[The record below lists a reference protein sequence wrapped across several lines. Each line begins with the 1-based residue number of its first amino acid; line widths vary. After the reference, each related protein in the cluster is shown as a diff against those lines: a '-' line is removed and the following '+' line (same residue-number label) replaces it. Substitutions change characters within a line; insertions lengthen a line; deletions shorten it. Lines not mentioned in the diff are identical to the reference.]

1 MAYDVSKK
9 INVGHGKI
17 MATLIDTLFLRKID
31 AEKTYLALTGGDIT
45 GDVTFKDSSVL
56 FDKDSKSAKIGKNHN
71 GNLDIYSGKNVQFST
86 DGSTYFV
93 ANPSY
98 LSLENKHNNISVEL
112 VNEDGS
118 GSPYG
123 GLTIYS
129 IANGTP
135 EMTSAISSGYM
146 NGTPYQDF
154 TVEDGGLFSW
164 NVVDGDDIN
173 GVAKID
179 KNGLTLSNPDSTS
192 GKFSMLKFE
201 SGNNGFVSIFSPEE
215 NTLTL
220 SASDCIML
228 NNNMGVSDTAIMLY
242 QENKIHFDGGH
253 DNGVVMYSKTGSH
266 ELSIDL
272 EDKHFVISKD
282 GFSGN
287 ANTATATSKLAQER
301 TVFGGTDVVLNYKY
315 DGSDDSKADVGFY
328 SCNAKVG
335 NQNNYPYHR
344 IARIDL
350 TSEDYKDWSTTLY
363 ISQGYLGG
371 GFGICRI
378 AMRTNGTGARSGVEV
393 EWLARN
399 NLSTDFVQIAVDD
412 TINATYADVFVKIES
427 SYASTT
433 IRAFASESRGFIKRT
448 WVLVESEEVDDTTE
462 DTRKSSVECYKS
474 ISDAGTEIHNAQYT
488 AIITGSD
495 TMAERANRDSNGQ
508 HIASTYVTKIELS
521 GENTL
526 KVTYGDGHHD
536 TVVVQ

>member
-1 MAYDVSKK
+1 MAYNVSKK
-9 INVGHGKI
+9 MNVGHGKI
-17 MATLIDTLFLRKID
+17 MATLINTLFLRKID
-31 AEKTYLALTGGDIT
+31 AEKTYLPLTGGDIT
-45 GDVTFKDSSVL
+45 GDVTFKNSSVL
-56 FDKDSKSAKIGKNHN
+56 FDKDSNSAKIGKNHN

-86 DGSTYFV
+86 NGSTYFV

-129 IANGTP
+129 IANGVP

-173 GVAKID
+173 NIAKID
-179 KNGLTLSNPDSTS
+179 KNGLTLANPDSTS

-228 NNNMGVSDTAIMLY
+228 NNNLGVSDTAVMLY

-266 ELSIDL
+266 ELNIDL

-287 ANTATATSKLAQER
+287 ANTATAASKLAQER
-301 TVFGGTDVVLNYKY
+301 TVSGGTDVVLNYKY

-350 TSEDYKDWSTTLY
+350 TSENYKDWSTTLY

-393 EWLARN
+393 KWLARN

-462 DTRKSSVECYKS
+462 STRGSSVECYKS
-474 ISDAGTEIHNAQYT
+474 ISDAGSEIHNAQYT

-508 HIASTYVTKIELS
+508 QIVATYVTKIELS

-536 TVVVQ
+536 TVAIQ

>member
-17 MATLIDTLFLRKID
+17 MAALINTLFLRKTD
-31 AEKTYLALTGGDIT
+31 AENTYLPLTGGNIT
-45 GDVTFKDSSVL
+45 GDVTFKDSSVI

-71 GNLDIYSGKNVQFST
+71 GNLEVYSDKNVQFST

-129 IANGTP
+129 IANGVP

-164 NVVDGDDIN
+164 NVVDGDSIN

-228 NNNMGVSDTAIMLY
+228 NNNFGVSDTAIMLY

-287 ANTATATSKLAQER
+287 ANTATSALKLSQER
-301 TVFGGTDVVLNYKY
+301 TVNGGTDVMLNYKY
-315 DGSDDSKADVGFY
+315 DGSNDSEAEVGFY
-328 SCNAKVG
+328 ACNAKVG
-335 NQNNYPYHR
+335 NRNNYPYHR

-350 TSEDYKDWSTTLY
+350 TSENYKDWSTTLY

-393 EWLARN
+393 KWLARN
-399 NLSTDFVQIAVDD
+399 NLTTDFVQIAVDD

-448 WVLVESEEVDDTTE
+448 WVLVDSEEVDDTAE
-462 DTRKSSVECYKS
+462 DTKRNSMECYKS
-474 ISDAGTEIHNAQYT
+474 ISEAGNELHSAQYT

-495 TMAERANRDSNGQ
+495 TIAERANRDSNGQ
-508 HIASTYVTKIELS
+508 TITSTYIANIESSGANAIKI
-521 GENTL
+521 
-526 KVTYGDGHHD
+526 TYGDGHSS
-536 TVVVQ
+536 TVSIQ

>member
-9 INVGHGKI
+9 TNVGHGKI
-17 MATLIDTLFLRKID
+17 MTTLIDTLFLRKID
-31 AEKTYLALTGGDIT
+31 AEKTYLPLTGGDIT

-56 FDKDSKSAKIGKNHN
+56 FDKDSNSAKIGKNHN

-86 DGSTYFV
+86 NGSTYFV

-173 GVAKID
+173 NVAKID
-179 KNGLTLSNPDSTS
+179 KNGLTLANPDSTS

-228 NNNMGVSDTAIMLY
+228 NNNLGVSDTAVMLY

-301 TVFGGTDVVLNYKY
+301 TVSGGTDIMLNYKY
-315 DGSDDSKADVGFY
+315 DGSSDSEAEVGFY
-328 SCNAKVG
+328 ACNAKVG

-350 TSEDYKDWSTTLY
+350 TSENYKDWSTTLY

-393 EWLARN
+393 KWLARN

-412 TINATYADVFVKIES
+412 TINATYADAFVKIES

-448 WVLVESEEVDDTTE
+448 WVLVESEEVDGTTE
-462 DTRKSSVECYKS
+462 DTKGSSVECYKS
-474 ISDAGTEIHNAQYT
+474 ISDAGSEIHNAQYT

-495 TMAERANRDSNGQ
+495 TIAERANRDSNGQ
-508 HIASTYVTKIELS
+508 QIVTTYITKIELS

>member
-9 INVGHGKI
+9 MNVGHGKI

-31 AEKTYLALTGGDIT
+31 AEKTYLPLTGGDIT

-123 GLTIYS
+123 GLAIYS
-129 IANGTP
+129 IANGVP

-173 GVAKID
+173 GVAKVD

-201 SGNNGFVSIFSPEE
+201 SGNNKFVSIFSPDE

-272 EDKHFVISKD
+272 EDKHFVINKN

-287 ANTATATSKLAQER
+287 ANTATSASKLSQER
-301 TVFGGTDVVLNYKY
+301 TVNGGTDVMLNYKY
-315 DGSDDSKADVGFY
+315 DGSNDSEAEIGFY
-328 SCNAKVG
+328 ACNAKVG

-350 TSEDYKDWSTTLY
+350 TSENYKDWSTTLY

-393 EWLARN
+393 KWLARN
-399 NLSTDFVQIAVDD
+399 NLTTDFVQIAVDD

-433 IRAFASESRGFIKRT
+433 VRAFASESRGFIKRT
-448 WVLVESEEVDDTTE
+448 WILVDSEEVDNTTE
-462 DTRKSSVECYKS
+462 DAKGNSVECYKS
-474 ISDAGTEIHNAQYT
+474 ISEAGNELHNAQYT

-495 TMAERANRDSNGQ
+495 TIAERANRDSNGQ
-508 HIASTYVTKIELS
+508 TIVSTYIANIESLGTNTIKI
-521 GENTL
+521 
-526 KVTYGDGHHD
+526 TYGDGHSS
-536 TVVVQ
+536 TVSIQ

>member
-17 MATLIDTLFLRKID
+17 MAALINTLFLRKTD
-31 AEKTYLALTGGDIT
+31 AENTYLPLTGGNIT
-45 GDVTFKDSSVL
+45 GDVTFKDSSVI

-71 GNLDIYSGKNVQFST
+71 GNLEVYSDKNVQFST

-129 IANGTP
+129 IANGVP

-164 NVVDGDDIN
+164 NVVDGDSIN

-228 NNNMGVSDTAIMLY
+228 NNNFGVSDTAIMLY

-287 ANTATATSKLAQER
+287 ANTATSALKLSQER
-301 TVFGGTDVVLNYKY
+301 TVNGGTDVMLNYKY
-315 DGSDDSKADVGFY
+315 DGSNDSEAEVGFY
-328 SCNAKVG
+328 ACNAKVG
-335 NQNNYPYHR
+335 NRNNYPYHR

-350 TSEDYKDWSTTLY
+350 TSENYKDWSTTLY

-393 EWLARN
+393 KWLARN
-399 NLSTDFVQIAVDD
+399 NLTTDFVQIAVDD

-448 WVLVESEEVDDTTE
+448 WVLVDSEEVDDTAE
-462 DTRKSSVECYKS
+462 DTKRNSVECYKS
-474 ISDAGTEIHNAQYT
+474 ISEAGDELHSAQYT

-495 TMAERANRDSNGQ
+495 TIAERANRDSNGQ
-508 HIASTYVTKIELS
+508 TITSTYIANIESSGANAIKI
-521 GENTL
+521 
-526 KVTYGDGHHD
+526 TYGDGHSS
-536 TVVVQ
+536 TVSIQ

>member
-9 INVGHGKI
+9 MNVGHGKI
-17 MATLIDTLFLRKID
+17 MTALIDALFLRKID

-45 GDVTFKDSSVL
+45 GNVTFKDSSVL
-56 FDKDSKSAKIGKNHN
+56 FDKDSNSAKIGKNHN

-86 DGSTYFV
+86 NGSTYFV

-129 IANGTP
+129 IANGIP

-173 GVAKID
+173 NVAKID

-272 EDKHFVISKD
+272 DTEHFVISKD

-287 ANTATATSKLAQER
+287 ANTATSALKLSQER
-301 TVFGGTDVVLNYKY
+301 TVNGGTDIMLNYKY
-315 DGSDDSKADVGFY
+315 DGSGDSEADVGFY

-350 TSEDYKDWSTTLY
+350 TSENYKDWSTTLY

-393 EWLARN
+393 KWLARN

-462 DTRKSSVECYKS
+462 DTRRSSVECYKS
-474 ISDAGTEIHNAQYT
+474 ISDAGSEIHNAQYT

-508 HIASTYVTKIELS
+508 QIVATYVTKIELS
-521 GENTL
+521 SENTL
-526 KVTYGDGHHD
+526 KITYGDGHHD
-536 TVVVQ
+536 TVTIQ

>member
-1 MAYDVSKK
+1 MAYNVSKK
-9 INVGHGKI
+9 MNVGHGKI
-17 MATLIDTLFLRKID
+17 MTTLIDALFLRKID

-56 FDKDSKSAKIGKNHN
+56 FDKDLNSAKIGKNHN

-86 DGSTYFV
+86 NGSTYFV

-129 IANGTP
+129 IANGVP

-253 DNGVVMYSKTGSH
+253 DNGVVMYSRTGSH

-272 EDKHFVISKD
+272 DDKHFVISKD

-287 ANTATATSKLAQER
+287 ANTATSALKLSQER
-301 TVFGGTDVVLNYKY
+301 TVNGGTDVMLNYKY
-315 DGSDDSKADVGFY
+315 DGSGDSEAEVGFY
-328 SCNAKVG
+328 ACNAKVG

-350 TSEDYKDWSTTLY
+350 TSENYKDWSTTLY

-393 EWLARN
+393 KWLARN
-399 NLSTDFVQIAVDD
+399 NLTTDFVQIAVDD

-427 SYASTT
+427 PYASTT
-433 IRAFASESRGFIKRT
+433 VRAFASESRGFIKRT
-448 WVLVESEEVDDTTE
+448 WTLVDSEEVDNTAE
-462 DTRKSSVECYKS
+462 DTKRNSVECYKS
-474 ISDAGTEIHNAQYT
+474 ISDAGSEIHNAQYT

-508 HIASTYVTKIELS
+508 QIVATYVTKIELS

-536 TVVVQ
+536 TVAIQ

>member
-56 FDKDSKSAKIGKNHN
+56 FDKDSNSAKIGKNHN

-86 DGSTYFV
+86 NGSTYFV

-173 GVAKID
+173 NVAKID
-179 KNGLTLSNPDSTS
+179 KNGLTLANPDSTS

-228 NNNMGVSDTAIMLY
+228 NNNLGVSDTAVMLY

-272 EDKHFVISKD
+272 EDKHFLINKS
-282 GFSGN
+282 GFIGN
-287 ANTATATSKLAQER
+287 ASTATAASKLTQER
-301 TVFGGTDVVLNYKY
+301 TVSGGTDIMLNYKY

-350 TSEDYKDWSTTLY
+350 TSENYKDWSTTLY

-393 EWLARN
+393 KWLARN

-448 WVLVESEEVDDTTE
+448 WVLVDSEEVDNTTE
-462 DTRKSSVECYKS
+462 EAKENSVECYKS
-474 ISDAGTEIHNAQYT
+474 ISEAGNELHNAQYT

-495 TMAERANRDSNGQ
+495 TIAERANRDSNGQ
-508 HIASTYVTKIELS
+508 TIASTYIANIEASGANTIKI
-521 GENTL
+521 
-526 KVTYGDGHHD
+526 TYGDGHSS
-536 TVVVQ
+536 TVSIQ

>member
-17 MATLIDTLFLRKID
+17 MAALINTLFLRKTD
-31 AEKTYLALTGGDIT
+31 AENTYLSLTGGNIT
-45 GDVTFKDSSVL
+45 GDVTFKDSSVI

-71 GNLDIYSGKNVQFST
+71 GNLEVYSDKNVQFST

-129 IANGTP
+129 IANGVP

-164 NVVDGDDIN
+164 NVVDGDSIN

-228 NNNMGVSDTAIMLY
+228 NNNFGVSDTAIMLY

-287 ANTATATSKLAQER
+287 ANTATSALKLSQER
-301 TVFGGTDVVLNYKY
+301 TVNGGTDIMLNYKY
-315 DGSDDSKADVGFY
+315 DGSNDSEAEVGFY
-328 SCNAKVG
+328 ACNAKVG
-335 NQNNYPYHR
+335 NRNNYPYHR

-350 TSEDYKDWSTTLY
+350 TSENYKDWSTTLY

-393 EWLARN
+393 KWLARN
-399 NLSTDFVQIAVDD
+399 NLTTDFVQIAVDD

-448 WVLVESEEVDDTTE
+448 WVLVDSEEVDDTAE
-462 DTRKSSVECYKS
+462 DTKRNSVECYKS
-474 ISDAGTEIHNAQYT
+474 ISEAGNELHSAQYT

-495 TMAERANRDSNGQ
+495 TIAERANRDSNGQ
-508 HIASTYVTKIELS
+508 TITSTYIANIESSGANAIKI
-521 GENTL
+521 
-526 KVTYGDGHHD
+526 TYGDGHSS
-536 TVVVQ
+536 TVSIQ

>member
-9 INVGHGKI
+9 MNVGHGKI
-17 MATLIDTLFLRKID
+17 MTTLIDTLFLRKID
-31 AEKTYLALTGGDIT
+31 AEKTYLPLTGGDIT

-56 FDKDSKSAKIGKNHN
+56 FDKDSNSAKIGKNHN

-86 DGSTYFV
+86 NGSTYFV

-129 IANGTP
+129 IANGVP

-228 NNNMGVSDTAIMLY
+228 NNNVGVSDTAVMLY

-253 DNGVVMYSKTGSH
+253 DNGVVMYSRTGSH

-272 EDKHFVISKD
+272 DDKHFVISKD

-287 ANTATATSKLAQER
+287 ANTATSALKLSQER
-301 TVFGGTDVVLNYKY
+301 TVNGGTDIMLNYKY
-315 DGSDDSKADVGFY
+315 DGSGDSEAEVGFY
-328 SCNAKVG
+328 ACNAKVG

-350 TSEDYKDWSTTLY
+350 TSENYKDWSTTLY

-393 EWLARN
+393 KWLARN
-399 NLSTDFVQIAVDD
+399 NLTTDFVQIAVDD

-433 IRAFASESRGFIKRT
+433 VRAFASESRGFIKRT
-448 WVLVESEEVDDTTE
+448 WVLVDSEEVDNTAE
-462 DTRKSSVECYKS
+462 DTKRNSVECYKS
-474 ISDAGTEIHNAQYT
+474 ISDAGSEIHNAQYT

-508 HIASTYVTKIELS
+508 QIVATYVTKIELS

>member
-1 MAYDVSKK
+1 MAYNVSKK
-9 INVGHGKI
+9 MNVGHGKI
-17 MATLIDTLFLRKID
+17 MTTLIDTLFLRKID
-31 AEKTYLALTGGDIT
+31 AEKTYLPLTGGDIT
-45 GDVTFKDSSVL
+45 GDVIFKDSSVL
-56 FDKDSKSAKIGKNHN
+56 FDKDSNSAKIGKNHN

-86 DGSTYFV
+86 NGSTYFV

-129 IANGTP
+129 IANGVP

-164 NVVDGDDIN
+164 NVVDGNDIN
-173 GVAKID
+173 GVAKVD

-201 SGNNGFVSIFSPEE
+201 SGNNKFVSIFSPDE

-272 EDKHFVISKD
+272 EDKHFMINKN

-287 ANTATATSKLAQER
+287 ANTATSASKLSQER
-301 TVFGGTDVVLNYKY
+301 TVNGGTDVMLNYKY
-315 DGSDDSKADVGFY
+315 DGSNDSEAEIGFY
-328 SCNAKVG
+328 ACNAKVG

-350 TSEDYKDWSTTLY
+350 TSENYKDWSTTLY

-393 EWLARN
+393 KWLARN
-399 NLSTDFVQIAVDD
+399 NLTTDFVQIAVDD

-433 IRAFASESRGFIKRT
+433 VRAFASESRGFIKRT
-448 WVLVESEEVDDTTE
+448 WILVDSEEVDNTTE
-462 DTRKSSVECYKS
+462 DAKGNSVECYKS
-474 ISDAGTEIHNAQYT
+474 ISEAGNELHNAQYT

-495 TMAERANRDSNGQ
+495 TIAERANRDSNGQ
-508 HIASTYVTKIELS
+508 TIASTYIANIESLGTNTIKI
-521 GENTL
+521 
-526 KVTYGDGHHD
+526 TYGDGHSS
-536 TVVVQ
+536 TVSIQ

>member
-31 AEKTYLALTGGDIT
+31 AENTYLALTGGDVT

-56 FDKDSKSAKIGKNHN
+56 FDKDSNSAKIGKNHN

-86 DGSTYFV
+86 NGSTYFV

-179 KNGLTLSNPDSTS
+179 KNGITLSNPDSTS

-228 NNNMGVSDTAIMLY
+228 NNNVGVSDTAIMLY

-253 DNGVVMYSKTGSH
+253 DNGVVMYSRTGSH

-272 EDKHFVISKD
+272 DDKHFVISKD

-287 ANTATATSKLAQER
+287 TNTATSALKLSQER
-301 TVFGGTDVVLNYKY
+301 TVNGGTDIMLNYKY
-315 DGSDDSKADVGFY
+315 DGSGDSKAEVGFY
-328 SCNAKVG
+328 ACNAKVG

-350 TSEDYKDWSTTLY
+350 TSENYKDWSTTLY

-393 EWLARN
+393 KWLARN

-433 IRAFASESRGFIKRT
+433 IRAFASESRGSIKRT
-448 WVLVESEEVDDTTE
+448 WTLVDSEEVDNTAE
-462 DTRKSSVECYKS
+462 DTKRNSVECYKS
-474 ISDAGTEIHNAQYT
+474 ISDAGNEIHSAQYT

-508 HIASTYVTKIELS
+508 QIVATYVTKIELS

>member
-1 MAYDVSKK
+1 MAYNVSKK
-9 INVGHGKI
+9 MNVGHGKI

-31 AEKTYLALTGGDIT
+31 AENTYLPLTGGDIT
-45 GDVTFKDSSVL
+45 GDVIFKDSSVL
-56 FDKDSKSAKIGKNHN
+56 FDKDSNSAKIGKNHN

-86 DGSTYFV
+86 NGSTYFV

-129 IANGTP
+129 IANGVP

-228 NNNMGVSDTAIMLY
+228 NNNLGVSDTAIMLY

-272 EDKHFVISKD
+272 DTEHFVISKD

-287 ANTATATSKLAQER
+287 ANTATSALKLSQER
-301 TVFGGTDVVLNYKY
+301 TVNGGTDIMLNYKY
-315 DGSDDSKADVGFY
+315 DGSSDSEAEVGFY
-328 SCNAKVG
+328 ACNAKVG

-350 TSEDYKDWSTTLY
+350 TSENYKDWSTTLY

-393 EWLARN
+393 KWLARN
-399 NLSTDFVQIAVDD
+399 NLTTDFVQIAVDD

-448 WVLVESEEVDDTTE
+448 WTLVDSEEVDNTAE
-462 DTRKSSVECYKS
+462 DTKRNSIECYKS
-474 ISDAGTEIHNAQYT
+474 ISDAGNEIHNAQYT

-508 HIASTYVTKIELS
+508 QIVATYVTKIELS

>member
-17 MATLIDTLFLRKID
+17 MAALINTLFLRKTD
-31 AEKTYLALTGGDIT
+31 AEKTYLPLTGGNIT
-45 GDVTFKDSSVL
+45 GDVTFKDSSVI
-56 FDKDSKSAKIGKNHN
+56 FDKDSISAKIGKNHN
-71 GNLDIYSGKNVQFST
+71 GNLDVYSDRNVQFST

-129 IANGTP
+129 VANGVP
-135 EMTSAISSGYM
+135 EMISAISSGHM

-154 TVEDGGLFSW
+154 TIEDGGLFSW
-164 NVVDGDDIN
+164 SVVDGDDIN

-228 NNNMGVSDTAIMLY
+228 NNNFGVSDTAIMLY

-272 EDKHFVISKD
+272 DDKHFVINKD

-287 ANTATATSKLAQER
+287 ANTATSALKLSQER
-301 TVFGGTDVVLNYKY
+301 TVSGGTDIMLNYKY
-315 DGSDDSKADVGFY
+315 DGSNDSKADVGFY
-328 SCNAKVG
+328 ACNAKVG

-350 TSEDYKDWSTTLY
+350 TSENYKDWSTTLY

-393 EWLARN
+393 KWLARN
-399 NLSTDFVQIAVDD
+399 NLTTDFVQIAVDD

-448 WVLVESEEVDDTTE
+448 WVLVDSEEVNDTAE
-462 DTRKSSVECYKS
+462 DTKRNSVECYKS
-474 ISDAGTEIHNAQYT
+474 ISDAGNELHSAQYT

-495 TMAERANRDSNGQ
+495 TIAERANRDSNGQ
-508 HIASTYVTKIELS
+508 TIASTYIANIESSGANTIKI
-521 GENTL
+521 
-526 KVTYGDGHHD
+526 TYGDGHSS
-536 TVVVQ
+536 TVSIQ

>member
-1 MAYDVSKK
+1 MAYDVSEKM
-9 INVGHGKI
+9 NVGHGKI
-17 MATLIDTLFLRKID
+17 MATLINALFLRKID
-31 AEKTYLALTGGDIT
+31 AEKTYLPLTGGDIT

-56 FDKDSKSAKIGKNHN
+56 FDKDSNSAKIGKNHN
-71 GNLDIYSGKNVQFST
+71 GNLDIYSDKNVQFST
-86 DGSTYFV
+86 NGSTYFV
-93 ANPSY
+93 ASPSY

-129 IANGTP
+129 IANGVP

-173 GVAKID
+173 NVAKID
-179 KNGLTLSNPDSTS
+179 KNGLTLANPDSIS

-253 DNGVVMYSKTGSH
+253 DNGVVMYSRTGSH

-272 EDKHFVISKD
+272 DDKHFVISKD

-287 ANTATATSKLAQER
+287 ANTATSALKLSQER
-301 TVFGGTDVVLNYKY
+301 TVNGGTDIMLNYKY
-315 DGSDDSKADVGFY
+315 DGSGDSEAEVGFY
-328 SCNAKVG
+328 ACNAKVG

-350 TSEDYKDWSTTLY
+350 TSENYKDWSTTLY

-393 EWLARN
+393 KWLARN
-399 NLSTDFVQIAVDD
+399 NLTTDFVQIAVDD

-433 IRAFASESRGFIKRT
+433 VRAFASESRGFIKRT
-448 WVLVESEEVDDTTE
+448 WTLVDSEEVDNTAE
-462 DTRKSSVECYKS
+462 DTKRNSVECYKS
-474 ISDAGTEIHNAQYT
+474 ISDAGSEIHNAQYT

-508 HIASTYVTKIELS
+508 QIVATYVTKIELS

>member
-1 MAYDVSKK
+1 MAYDVSEKM
-9 INVGHGKI
+9 NVGHGKI
-17 MATLIDTLFLRKID
+17 MVTLINALFLRKID
-31 AEKTYLALTGGDIT
+31 AEKTYLPLTGGDIT

-56 FDKDSKSAKIGKNHN
+56 FDKDSNSAKIGKNHN
-71 GNLDIYSGKNVQFST
+71 GNLDIYSDKNVQFST
-86 DGSTYFV
+86 NGSTYFV
-93 ANPSY
+93 ASPSY

-129 IANGTP
+129 IANGVP

-173 GVAKID
+173 NVAKID
-179 KNGLTLSNPDSTS
+179 KNGLTLANPDSIS

-253 DNGVVMYSKTGSH
+253 DNGVVMYSRTGSH

-272 EDKHFVISKD
+272 DDKHFVISKD

-287 ANTATATSKLAQER
+287 ANTATSALKLSQER
-301 TVFGGTDVVLNYKY
+301 TVNGGTDIMLNYKY
-315 DGSDDSKADVGFY
+315 DGSGDSEAEVGFY
-328 SCNAKVG
+328 ACNAKVG

-350 TSEDYKDWSTTLY
+350 TSENYKDWSTTLY

-393 EWLARN
+393 KWLARN
-399 NLSTDFVQIAVDD
+399 NLTTDFVQIAVDD
-412 TINATYADVFVKIES
+412 TINATYADVFIKIES

-433 IRAFASESRGFIKRT
+433 VRAFASESRGFIKRT
-448 WVLVESEEVDDTTE
+448 WTLVDSEEVDNTAE
-462 DTRKSSVECYKS
+462 DTKRNSVECYKS
-474 ISDAGTEIHNAQYT
+474 ISDAGSEIHNAQYT

-508 HIASTYVTKIELS
+508 QIVATYVTKIELS

>member
-17 MATLIDTLFLRKID
+17 MAALINTLFLRKTD
-31 AEKTYLALTGGDIT
+31 AEKTYLPLTGGNIT
-45 GDVTFKDSSVL
+45 GDVTFKDSSVI

-71 GNLDIYSGKNVQFST
+71 GNLEVYSDKNVQFST

-129 IANGTP
+129 VANGVP
-135 EMTSAISSGYM
+135 EMISAISSGYM

-154 TVEDGGLFSW
+154 TIEDGGLFSW
-164 NVVDGDDIN
+164 SVVDGDDIN

-228 NNNMGVSDTAIMLY
+228 NNNFGVSDTAIMLY

-272 EDKHFVISKD
+272 ENKHFVINKN

-287 ANTATATSKLAQER
+287 ANTATSALKLSQER
-301 TVFGGTDVVLNYKY
+301 TVSGGTDVMLNYKY
-315 DGSDDSKADVGFY
+315 DGSNDSEAEVGFY
-328 SCNAKVG
+328 ACNAKVG

-350 TSEDYKDWSTTLY
+350 TSENYKDWSTTLY

-393 EWLARN
+393 KWLARN
-399 NLSTDFVQIAVDD
+399 NLTTDFVQIAVDD

-448 WVLVESEEVDDTTE
+448 WVLVDSEEVNDTAE
-462 DTRKSSVECYKS
+462 DTKRNSVECYKS
-474 ISDAGTEIHNAQYT
+474 ISDAGNELHSAQYT

-495 TMAERANRDSNGQ
+495 TIAERANRDSNGQ
-508 HIASTYVTKIELS
+508 TIASTYIANIESSGANTIKI
-521 GENTL
+521 
-526 KVTYGDGHHD
+526 TYGDGHSS
-536 TVVVQ
+536 TVSIQ

>member
-9 INVGHGKI
+9 INVGQGKI
-17 MATLIDTLFLRKID
+17 FSKVIDNLFLKKVD
-31 AEKTYLALTGGDIT
+31 AENTYLALTGGILT
-45 GDVTFKDSSVL
+45 GDAVFDGSSILFKDG
-56 FDKDSKSAKIGKNHN
+56 FKASKINQNSNN
-71 GNLDIYSGKNVQFST
+71 NLNLYSEENIQFST
-86 DGSTYFV
+86 DGATYFT

-98 LSLENKHNNISVEL
+98 LSLENKHNNIAVEL

-129 IANGTP
+129 IVNDVP

-173 GVAKID
+173 SIAKVD
-179 KNGLTLSNPDSTS
+179 KGGLTLSNPDSTS

-228 NNNMGVSDTAIMLY
+228 NNNFGVSDTAIMLY

-253 DNGVVMYSKTGSH
+253 DNGVTMYSRTGSH

-272 EDKHFVISKD
+272 EDKHFVISKN

-287 ANTATATSKLAQER
+287 ANTATSALKLSQER
-301 TVFGGTDVVLNYKY
+301 TVNGGTDIMLNYKY
-315 DGSDDSKADVGFY
+315 DGGNDSDADVGFY
-328 SCNAKVG
+328 ACNAKVG

-350 TSEDYKDWSTTLY
+350 TSENYKDWSTTLY

-393 EWLARN
+393 KWLARN
-399 NLSTDFVQIAVDD
+399 NLTTDFVQIAVDD

-448 WVLVESEEVDDTTE
+448 WILVDSEEIDDTTE
-462 DTRKSSVECYKS
+462 SSKGASVECYKS
-474 ISDAGTEIHNAQYT
+474 ISDAGNKIHGAQYT

-508 HIASTYVTKIELS
+508 QIASTYITNIELS
-521 GENTL
+521 SENTL
-526 KVTYGDGHHD
+526 KVTYGDGHHNMV
-536 TVVVQ
+536 TIQ

>member
-9 INVGHGKI
+9 IKVGQGKI

-31 AEKTYLALTGGDIT
+31 AEKTYLALTGGDVT

-56 FDKDSKSAKIGKNHN
+56 FDKDSNSAKIGKNHN

-86 DGSTYFV
+86 NGSTYFV

-228 NNNMGVSDTAIMLY
+228 NNNLGVSDTAIMLY

-272 EDKHFVISKD
+272 DTEHFVISKD

-287 ANTATATSKLAQER
+287 TNTATSALKLSQER
-301 TVFGGTDVVLNYKY
+301 TVNGGTDIMLNYKY
-315 DGSDDSKADVGFY
+315 DGSGDSEAEVGFY
-328 SCNAKVG
+328 ACNAKVG

-350 TSEDYKDWSTTLY
+350 TSENYKDWSTTLY

-393 EWLARN
+393 KWLARN
-399 NLSTDFVQIAVDD
+399 NLTTDFVQIAVDD

-448 WVLVESEEVDDTTE
+448 WTLVDSEEVDNTAE
-462 DTRKSSVECYKS
+462 DTKRNSVECYKS
-474 ISDAGTEIHNAQYT
+474 ISDAGNEIHSAQYT

>member
-9 INVGHGKI
+9 INVGHSKI
-17 MATLIDTLFLRKID
+17 MAALIDTLFLRKID
-31 AEKTYLALTGGDIT
+31 AEKTYLPLTGGNIT
-45 GDVTFKDSSVL
+45 GDVTFKDSSVI
-56 FDKDSKSAKIGKNHN
+56 FDKDSKFAKIGKNHN

-86 DGSTYFV
+86 DSSTYFV

-129 IANGTP
+129 IANGIP

-164 NVVDGDDIN
+164 NVVEGDDIN
-173 GVAKID
+173 NVARID
-179 KNGLTLSNPDSTS
+179 KDGLTLSNPNSTS

-228 NNNMGVSDTAIMLY
+228 NNNLGVSDTAVMLY

-287 ANTATATSKLAQER
+287 ANTATSALKLSQER
-301 TVFGGTDVVLNYKY
+301 TVNGGTDIMLNYRY
-315 DGSDDSKADVGFY
+315 DGSNDSEAEVGFY
-328 SCNAKVG
+328 ACNAKVG

-350 TSEDYKDWSTTLY
+350 TSENYKDWSTTLY

-393 EWLARN
+393 KWLARN
-399 NLSTDFVQIAVDD
+399 NLTTDFVQIAVDD

-448 WVLVESEEVDDTTE
+448 WILVDSEEVDNTAE
-462 DTRKSSVECYKS
+462 DTKRNSVECYKS
-474 ISDAGTEIHNAQYT
+474 ISEAGNELHNAQYT

-495 TMAERANRDSNGQ
+495 TIAERANRDSNGQ
-508 HIASTYVTKIELS
+508 TIVSTYIANIESSGANTIKI
-521 GENTL
+521 
-526 KVTYGDGHHD
+526 TYGDGHSS
-536 TVVVQ
+536 TVSIQ

>member
-1 MAYDVSKK
+1 MAYNVSKK
-9 INVGHGKI
+9 MNVGHGKI
-17 MATLIDTLFLRKID
+17 MTKLIDTLFLRKID
-31 AEKTYLALTGGDIT
+31 AEKTYLPLTGGDIT
-45 GDVTFKDSSVL
+45 GDVIFKDSSVL
-56 FDKDSKSAKIGKNHN
+56 FDKDSNSAKIGKNHN

-86 DGSTYFV
+86 NGSTYFV

-253 DNGVVMYSKTGSH
+253 DNGVVMYSRTGSH

-272 EDKHFVISKD
+272 DDKHFVISKD

-287 ANTATATSKLAQER
+287 ANTATSALKLSQER
-301 TVFGGTDVVLNYKY
+301 TVNGGTDIMLNYKY
-315 DGSDDSKADVGFY
+315 DGSGDSEAEVGFY
-328 SCNAKVG
+328 ACNAKVG

-350 TSEDYKDWSTTLY
+350 TSENYKDWSTTLY

-393 EWLARN
+393 KWLARN
-399 NLSTDFVQIAVDD
+399 NLTTDFVQIAVDD

-427 SYASTT
+427 PYASTT
-433 IRAFASESRGFIKRT
+433 VRAFASESRGFIKRT
-448 WVLVESEEVDDTTE
+448 WTLVDSEEVDNTAE
-462 DTRKSSVECYKS
+462 DTKRNSVECYKS
-474 ISDAGTEIHNAQYT
+474 ISDAGSEIHNAQYT

-508 HIASTYVTKIELS
+508 QIVATYVTKIELS

-536 TVVVQ
+536 TVAIQ

>member
-31 AEKTYLALTGGDIT
+31 AEKTYLALTGGDVT

-56 FDKDSKSAKIGKNHN
+56 FDKDSNSAKIGKNHN

-86 DGSTYFV
+86 NGSTYFV

-98 LSLENKHNNISVEL
+98 LSLENKRNNISVEL

-129 IANGTP
+129 IANGVP

-173 GVAKID
+173 NVAKID
-179 KNGLTLSNPDSTS
+179 KNGLTLSNTDSTS

-253 DNGVVMYSKTGSH
+253 DNGVVMYSRTGSH

-272 EDKHFVISKD
+272 DDKHFVISKD

-287 ANTATATSKLAQER
+287 ANTATSALKLSQER
-301 TVFGGTDVVLNYKY
+301 TVNGGTDIMLNYKY
-315 DGSDDSKADVGFY
+315 DGSGDSEAEVGFY
-328 SCNAKVG
+328 ACNAKVG

-350 TSEDYKDWSTTLY
+350 TSENYKDWSTTLY

-393 EWLARN
+393 KWLARN
-399 NLSTDFVQIAVDD
+399 NLTTDFVQIAVDD

-427 SYASTT
+427 PYASTT
-433 IRAFASESRGFIKRT
+433 VRAFASESRGFIKRT
-448 WVLVESEEVDDTTE
+448 WTLVDSEEVDNTAE
-462 DTRKSSVECYKS
+462 DTKRNSVECYKS
-474 ISDAGTEIHNAQYT
+474 ISDAGSEIHNAQYT

-508 HIASTYVTKIELS
+508 QIVATYVTKIELS

-536 TVVVQ
+536 TVAIQ

>member
-17 MATLIDTLFLRKID
+17 MATLINALFLRKTD
-31 AEKTYLALTGGDIT
+31 AEKTYLPLTGGNIT

-56 FDKDSKSAKIGKNHN
+56 FDKDSNSAKIGKNHN

-86 DGSTYFV
+86 NGSTYFV

-173 GVAKID
+173 NVAKID
-179 KNGLTLSNPDSTS
+179 KNGLTLANPDSTS

-228 NNNMGVSDTAIMLY
+228 NNNLGVSDTAVMLY

-272 EDKHFVISKD
+272 EDKHFLINKN
-282 GFSGN
+282 GFIGN
-287 ANTATATSKLAQER
+287 ASTATAASKLTQER
-301 TVFGGTDVVLNYKY
+301 TVSGGTDVMLNYKY
-315 DGSDDSKADVGFY
+315 DGSDDSKADIGFY

-350 TSEDYKDWSTTLY
+350 TSENYKDWSTTLY

-393 EWLARN
+393 KWLARN

-448 WVLVESEEVDDTTE
+448 WILVESEEVDDTTE
-462 DTRKSSVECYKS
+462 GTRGSSVECYKS
-474 ISDAGTEIHNAQYT
+474 ISDAGSEIHNAQYT

-508 HIASTYVTKIELS
+508 QIVATYVTKIELS
-521 GENTL
+521 SENAL

-536 TVVVQ
+536 TVTIQ

>member
-9 INVGHGKI
+9 MNVGHGKI
-17 MATLIDTLFLRKID
+17 MAALINTLFLRKTD
-31 AEKTYLALTGGDIT
+31 AEKTYLPLTGGNIT
-45 GDVTFKDSSVL
+45 GDVTFKDSSVI

-71 GNLDIYSGKNVQFST
+71 GNLEVYSDKNIQFST
-86 DGSTYFV
+86 DGSIYFV

-129 IANGTP
+129 IANGVP

-164 NVVDGDDIN
+164 NVVNGDDIN
-173 GVAKID
+173 SIAKID

-201 SGNNGFVSIFSPEE
+201 SGNDGFVSIFSPEE

-228 NNNMGVSDTAIMLY
+228 NNNLGVSDTAIMLY

-287 ANTATATSKLAQER
+287 ASTATSASKLSQER
-301 TVFGGTDVVLNYKY
+301 AVNGGTDIILNYRY
-315 DGSDDSKADVGFY
+315 DGSNDSEAEVGFY
-328 SCNAKVG
+328 ACNAKVG
-335 NQNNYPYHR
+335 NRNNYPYHR

-350 TSEDYKDWSTTLY
+350 TSENYKDWSTTLY

-393 EWLARN
+393 KWLARN
-399 NLSTDFVQIAVDD
+399 NLTTDFVQIAVDD

-448 WVLVESEEVDDTTE
+448 WVLVDSEEVDDTTE
-462 DTRKSSVECYKS
+462 DTKSNSVECYKS
-474 ISDAGTEIHNAQYT
+474 ISDAGNELHSAQYT

-495 TMAERANRDSNGQ
+495 TIAERANRDSNGQ
-508 HIASTYVTKIELS
+508 TIASTYIANIESSGANTIKI
-521 GENTL
+521 
-526 KVTYGDGHHD
+526 TYGDGHSS
-536 TVVVQ
+536 TVSIQ

>member
-17 MATLIDTLFLRKID
+17 MAALINTLFLRKTD
-31 AEKTYLALTGGDIT
+31 AEKTYLPLTGGNIT
-45 GDVTFKDSSVL
+45 GDVTFKDGSVI

-71 GNLDIYSGKNVQFST
+71 GNLEVYSDKNVQFST
-86 DGSTYFV
+86 NGSTYFV

-129 IANGTP
+129 IANGVP

-164 NVVDGDDIN
+164 NVVDGDSIN

-228 NNNMGVSDTAIMLY
+228 NNNLGVSDTAIMLY

-287 ANTATATSKLAQER
+287 ANTATSALKLSQER
-301 TVFGGTDVVLNYKY
+301 TVNGGTDIMLNYKY
-315 DGSDDSKADVGFY
+315 DGSNDSEAEVGFY
-328 SCNAKVG
+328 ACNAKVG
-335 NQNNYPYHR
+335 NRNNYPYHR

-350 TSEDYKDWSTTLY
+350 TSENYKDWSTTLY

-393 EWLARN
+393 KWLARN
-399 NLSTDFVQIAVDD
+399 NLTTDFVQIAVDD

-448 WVLVESEEVDDTTE
+448 WVLVDSEEVDDTAE
-462 DTRKSSVECYKS
+462 DTKRNSVECYKS
-474 ISDAGTEIHNAQYT
+474 ISEAGNELHSAQYT

-495 TMAERANRDSNGQ
+495 TIAERANRDSNGQ
-508 HIASTYVTKIELS
+508 TIASTYIANIESSGANTIKI
-521 GENTL
+521 
-526 KVTYGDGHHD
+526 TYGDGHSS
-536 TVVVQ
+536 TVSIQ

>member
-17 MATLIDTLFLRKID
+17 MAALINTLFLRKTD
-31 AEKTYLALTGGDIT
+31 AENTYLSLTGGNIT
-45 GDVTFKDSSVL
+45 GDVTFKDSSVI

-71 GNLDIYSGKNVQFST
+71 GNLEVYSDKNVQFST

-129 IANGTP
+129 IANGVP

-164 NVVDGDDIN
+164 NVVDGDSIN

-228 NNNMGVSDTAIMLY
+228 NNNFGVSDTAIMLY

-287 ANTATATSKLAQER
+287 ANTATSALKLSQER
-301 TVFGGTDVVLNYKY
+301 TVNGGTDIMLNYKY
-315 DGSDDSKADVGFY
+315 DGSNDSEAEVGFY
-328 SCNAKVG
+328 ACNAKVG
-335 NQNNYPYHR
+335 NRNNYPYHR

-350 TSEDYKDWSTTLY
+350 TSENYKDWSTTLY

-393 EWLARN
+393 KWLARN
-399 NLSTDFVQIAVDD
+399 NLTTDFVQIAVDD

-448 WVLVESEEVDDTTE
+448 WVLVDSEEVDDTAE
-462 DTRKSSVECYKS
+462 DTKRNSVECYKS
-474 ISDAGTEIHNAQYT
+474 ISEAGNELHSAQYT

-495 TMAERANRDSNGQ
+495 TIAERANRDSNGQ
-508 HIASTYVTKIELS
+508 TITSTYIANIESSGANAIKI
-521 GENTL
+521 
-526 KVTYGDGHHD
+526 TYGDGHSSI
-536 TVVVQ
+536 VSIQ

>member
-9 INVGHGKI
+9 INVSHGKI

-56 FDKDSKSAKIGKNHN
+56 FDKDSNSAKIGKNHN

-86 DGSTYFV
+86 NGSTYFV

-228 NNNMGVSDTAIMLY
+228 NNNLGVSDTAIMLY

-287 ANTATATSKLAQER
+287 ANTATAASKLAQER
-301 TVFGGTDVVLNYKY
+301 TVSGGTDVVLNYKY

-350 TSEDYKDWSTTLY
+350 TSENYKDWSTTLY

-393 EWLARN
+393 KWLARN
-399 NLSTDFVQIAVDD
+399 SLSTDFVQIAVDD

-427 SYASTT
+427 PYASTT

-448 WVLVESEEVDDTTE
+448 WVLVESEEVDNTAE
-462 DTRKSSVECYKS
+462 DTKRNSVECYKS

>member
-9 INVGHGKI
+9 IKVGHGKI

-31 AEKTYLALTGGDIT
+31 AEKTYLALTGGDVT

-56 FDKDSKSAKIGKNHN
+56 FDKDSNSAKIGKNHN

-86 DGSTYFV
+86 NGSTYFV

-228 NNNMGVSDTAIMLY
+228 NNNLGVSDTAIMLY

-253 DNGVVMYSKTGSH
+253 DNGVVMYSRTGSH

-272 EDKHFVISKD
+272 DDKHFVISKD

-287 ANTATATSKLAQER
+287 ANTATSALKLSQER
-301 TVFGGTDVVLNYKY
+301 TVNGGTDIMLNYKY
-315 DGSDDSKADVGFY
+315 DGSGDSEAEVGFY
-328 SCNAKVG
+328 ACNAKVG

-350 TSEDYKDWSTTLY
+350 TSENYKDWSTTLY

-393 EWLARN
+393 KWLARN
-399 NLSTDFVQIAVDD
+399 NLTTDFVQIAVDD

-433 IRAFASESRGFIKRT
+433 VRAFASESRGFIKRT
-448 WVLVESEEVDDTTE
+448 WTLVDSEEVDNTAE
-462 DTRKSSVECYKS
+462 DTKRNSVECYKS
-474 ISDAGTEIHNAQYT
+474 ISDAGSEIHNAQYT

-508 HIASTYVTKIELS
+508 QIVATYVTKIELS
-521 GENTL
+521 SENTL

-536 TVVVQ
+536 TVTIQ

>member
-1 MAYDVSKK
+1 MAYNVSKK
-9 INVGHGKI
+9 MNVGHGKI
-17 MATLIDTLFLRKID
+17 MTTLIDTLFLRKID
-31 AEKTYLALTGGDIT
+31 AEETYLPLTGGDIT
-45 GDVTFKDSSVL
+45 GDVIFKDSSVL
-56 FDKDSKSAKIGKNHN
+56 FDKDSNSAKIGKNHN
-71 GNLDIYSGKNVQFST
+71 GNLDIYSSKNVQFST
-86 DGSTYFV
+86 NGSTYFV

-129 IANGTP
+129 IANGVP

-253 DNGVVMYSKTGSH
+253 DNGVVMYSRTGSH

-272 EDKHFVISKD
+272 DDKHFVISKD

-287 ANTATATSKLAQER
+287 ANTATSALKLSQER
-301 TVFGGTDVVLNYKY
+301 TVNGGTDIMLNYKY
-315 DGSDDSKADVGFY
+315 DGSGDSEAEVGFY
-328 SCNAKVG
+328 ACNAKVG

-350 TSEDYKDWSTTLY
+350 TSENYKDWSTTLY

-393 EWLARN
+393 KWLARN
-399 NLSTDFVQIAVDD
+399 NLTTDFVQIAVDD

-427 SYASTT
+427 PYASTT
-433 IRAFASESRGFIKRT
+433 VRAFASESRGFIKRT
-448 WVLVESEEVDDTTE
+448 WTLVDSEEVDNTAE
-462 DTRKSSVECYKS
+462 DTKRNSVECYKS
-474 ISDAGTEIHNAQYT
+474 ISDAGSEIHNAQYT

-508 HIASTYVTKIELS
+508 QIVATYVTKIELS

-536 TVVVQ
+536 TVAIQ

>member
-9 INVGHGKI
+9 MNVGHGKI
-17 MATLIDTLFLRKID
+17 MTALIDALFLRKID

-45 GDVTFKDSSVL
+45 GNVTFKDSSVL
-56 FDKDSKSAKIGKNHN
+56 FDKDSNSAKIGKNHN

-86 DGSTYFV
+86 NGSTYFV

-129 IANGTP
+129 IANGIP

-173 GVAKID
+173 NVAKID

-228 NNNMGVSDTAIMLY
+228 NNNLGVSDTAIMLY

-272 EDKHFVISKD
+272 DTEHFVISKD

-287 ANTATATSKLAQER
+287 ANTATSALKLSQER
-301 TVFGGTDVVLNYKY
+301 TVNGGTDIMLNYKY
-315 DGSDDSKADVGFY
+315 DGSGDSEADVGFY

-350 TSEDYKDWSTTLY
+350 TSENYKDWSTTLY

-393 EWLARN
+393 KWLARN

-462 DTRKSSVECYKS
+462 DTRRSSVECYKS
-474 ISDAGTEIHNAQYT
+474 ISDAGSEIHNAQYT

-508 HIASTYVTKIELS
+508 QIVATYVTKIELS
-521 GENTL
+521 SENTL

-536 TVVVQ
+536 TVTIQ

>member
-17 MATLIDTLFLRKID
+17 MAALINTLFLRKTD
-31 AEKTYLALTGGDIT
+31 AENTYLPLTGGNIT
-45 GDVTFKDSSVL
+45 GDVTFKDSSVI

-71 GNLDIYSGKNVQFST
+71 GNLEVYSDKNVQFST

-129 IANGTP
+129 IANGVP

-164 NVVDGDDIN
+164 NVVDGDSIN

-228 NNNMGVSDTAIMLY
+228 NNNFGVSDTAIMLY

-287 ANTATATSKLAQER
+287 ANTATSALKLSQER
-301 TVFGGTDVVLNYKY
+301 TVNGGTDVMLNYKY
-315 DGSDDSKADVGFY
+315 DGSNDSEAEVGFY
-328 SCNAKVG
+328 ACNAKVG
-335 NQNNYPYHR
+335 NRNNYPYHR

-350 TSEDYKDWSTTLY
+350 TSENYKDWSTTLY

-393 EWLARN
+393 KWLARN
-399 NLSTDFVQIAVDD
+399 NLTTDFVQIAVDD

-448 WVLVESEEVDDTTE
+448 WILVDSEEVNDTAE
-462 DTRKSSVECYKS
+462 DTKRNSVECYKS
-474 ISDAGTEIHNAQYT
+474 ISEAGNELHSAQYT

-495 TMAERANRDSNGQ
+495 TIAERANRDSNGQ
-508 HIASTYVTKIELS
+508 TITSTYITNIESSGANAIKI
-521 GENTL
+521 
-526 KVTYGDGHHD
+526 TYGDGHSS
-536 TVVVQ
+536 TVSIQ

>member
-9 INVGHGKI
+9 TNVGHGKI

-56 FDKDSKSAKIGKNHN
+56 FDKDSNSAKIGKNHN

-86 DGSTYFV
+86 NGSTYFV

-129 IANGTP
+129 IANGVP

-228 NNNMGVSDTAIMLY
+228 NNNVGVSDTAIMLY

-287 ANTATATSKLAQER
+287 ANTATAASKLAQER
-301 TVFGGTDVVLNYKY
+301 TVSGGTDVVLNYKY

-350 TSEDYKDWSTTLY
+350 TSENYKDWSTTLY

-393 EWLARN
+393 KWLARN

-448 WVLVESEEVDDTTE
+448 WVLVESEEVDDTAE
-462 DTRKSSVECYKS
+462 DTKRNSVECYKS
-474 ISDAGTEIHNAQYT
+474 ISDAGNEIHNAQYT

-508 HIASTYVTKIELS
+508 QIVATYVTKIELS

>member
-1 MAYDVSKK
+1 MAYNVSKK
-9 INVGHGKI
+9 MNVGHGKI
-17 MATLIDTLFLRKID
+17 MTTLIDALFLRKID
-31 AEKTYLALTGGDIT
+31 AEKTYLPLTGGDIT

-56 FDKDSKSAKIGKNHN
+56 FDKDSNSAKIGKNHN

-86 DGSTYFV
+86 NGSTYFV

-129 IANGTP
+129 IANGVP

-253 DNGVVMYSKTGSH
+253 DNGVVMYSRTGSH

-272 EDKHFVISKD
+272 DDKHFVISKD

-287 ANTATATSKLAQER
+287 ANTATSALKLSQER
-301 TVFGGTDVVLNYKY
+301 TVNGGTDIMLNYKY
-315 DGSDDSKADVGFY
+315 DGSGDSEAEVGFY
-328 SCNAKVG
+328 ACNAKVG

-350 TSEDYKDWSTTLY
+350 TSENYKDWSTTLY

-393 EWLARN
+393 KWLARN
-399 NLSTDFVQIAVDD
+399 NLTTDFVQIAVDD

-427 SYASTT
+427 PYASTT
-433 IRAFASESRGFIKRT
+433 VRAFASESRGFIKRT
-448 WVLVESEEVDDTTE
+448 WTLVDSEEVDNTAE
-462 DTRKSSVECYKS
+462 DTKRNSVECYKS
-474 ISDAGTEIHNAQYT
+474 ISDAGSEIHNAQYT

-508 HIASTYVTKIELS
+508 QIVATYVTKIELS

-536 TVVVQ
+536 TVAIQ

>member
-9 INVGHGKI
+9 MNVGHGKI
-17 MATLIDTLFLRKID
+17 MTTLIDTLFLRKID
-31 AEKTYLALTGGDIT
+31 AEKTYLPLTGGDIT

-173 GVAKID
+173 NVAKID

-228 NNNMGVSDTAIMLY
+228 NNNLGVSDTAVMLY

-301 TVFGGTDVVLNYKY
+301 TVSGGTDIMLNYKY
-315 DGSDDSKADVGFY
+315 DGSSDSEAEVGFY
-328 SCNAKVG
+328 ACNAKVG

-350 TSEDYKDWSTTLY
+350 TSENYKDWSTTLY

-393 EWLARN
+393 KWLARN

-448 WVLVESEEVDDTTE
+448 WVLVESEEVDGTTE
-462 DTRKSSVECYKS
+462 DTRGSSVECYKS
-474 ISDAGTEIHNAQYT
+474 ISDAGSEIHNAQYT

-495 TMAERANRDSNGQ
+495 TIAERANRDSNGQ
-508 HIASTYVTKIELS
+508 QIVATYITKIELS

>member
-9 INVGHGKI
+9 INVGHSKI
-17 MATLIDTLFLRKID
+17 MAALINTLFLRKID
-31 AEKTYLALTGGDIT
+31 AEKTYLPLTGGNIT
-45 GDVTFKDSSVL
+45 GDVTFKDSSVI

-129 IANGTP
+129 IANGVP

-164 NVVDGDDIN
+164 NVVEGDDIN
-173 GVAKID
+173 NVARID
-179 KNGLTLSNPDSTS
+179 KDGLTLSNPNSTS

-228 NNNMGVSDTAIMLY
+228 NNNLGVSDSAIMLY

-287 ANTATATSKLAQER
+287 ANTATSALKLSQER
-301 TVFGGTDVVLNYKY
+301 TVNGGTDIMLNYKY
-315 DGSDDSKADVGFY
+315 DGSNDSEAEVGFY
-328 SCNAKVG
+328 ACNAKVG

-350 TSEDYKDWSTTLY
+350 TSENYKDWSTTLY

-393 EWLARN
+393 KWLARN
-399 NLSTDFVQIAVDD
+399 NLTTDFVQIAVDD

-448 WVLVESEEVDDTTE
+448 WILVDSEEVDNTAE
-462 DTRKSSVECYKS
+462 DTKRNSVECYKS
-474 ISDAGTEIHNAQYT
+474 ISEAGNELHNAQYT

-495 TMAERANRDSNGQ
+495 TIAERANRDSNGQ
-508 HIASTYVTKIELS
+508 TIVSTYIANIESSGANTIKI
-521 GENTL
+521 
-526 KVTYGDGHHD
+526 TYGDGHSS
-536 TVVVQ
+536 TVSIQ

>member
-31 AEKTYLALTGGDIT
+31 AEKTYLALTGGDVT

-56 FDKDSKSAKIGKNHN
+56 FDKDSNSAKIGKNHN

-86 DGSTYFV
+86 NGSTYFV

-287 ANTATATSKLAQER
+287 ANTATAASKLAQER
-301 TVFGGTDVVLNYKY
+301 TVSGGTDVVLNYKY

-350 TSEDYKDWSTTLY
+350 TSENYKDWSTTLY

-393 EWLARN
+393 KWLARN

-462 DTRKSSVECYKS
+462 DTRRSSVECYKS
-474 ISDAGTEIHNAQYT
+474 ISDAGNEIHNAQYT

-508 HIASTYVTKIELS
+508 QIVATYVTKIELS
-521 GENTL
+521 SENTL

-536 TVVVQ
+536 TVTIQ

>member
-31 AEKTYLALTGGDIT
+31 AEKTYLPLTGGDIT

-56 FDKDSKSAKIGKNHN
+56 FDKDSNSAKIGKNHN

-301 TVFGGTDVVLNYKY
+301 TVSGGTDIMLNYKY
-315 DGSDDSKADVGFY
+315 DGSSDSEAEVGFY
-328 SCNAKVG
+328 ACNAKVG

-350 TSEDYKDWSTTLY
+350 TLENYKDWSTTLY

-393 EWLARN
+393 KWLARN

-448 WVLVESEEVDDTTE
+448 WVLVESEEVDGTTE
-462 DTRKSSVECYKS
+462 DTRGSSVECYKS
-474 ISDAGTEIHNAQYT
+474 ISDAGSEIHNAQYT

-495 TMAERANRDSNGQ
+495 TIAERANRDSNGQ
-508 HIASTYVTKIELS
+508 QIVATYITKIELS